1 MNLLRYGP
9 KLDKEMLFWIKVVVL
24 NYRNNREPRMWL
36 STVIV
41 ETMEPV
47 DLYQCLFWDEEEVKK
62 ALDNSINILA
72 TTYDNQLYKILHG
85 RSRE

>member
-85 RSRE
+85 RSR